1 MTDELAT
8 LAAEP
13 VADVLLEP
21 ADIAVDR
28 VDDPDMVADPVAVE
42 LLTAVAVWPAAQE
55 AAVGRFVT
63 PAGTQML
70 SAYLIVAVV
79 KCENDL
85 FLLRDIILTILVC
98 LVADLCDAACYCLDK
113 TRIGA
118 DAFRIQV
125 AGTGDRI

>member
-8 LAAEP
+8 PAAELA
-13 VADVLLEP
+13 ADVLLEP
-21 ADIAVDR
+21 ADIAVDT
-28 VDDPDMVADPVAVE
+28 VDDPVAVE